1 MSCKF
6 DSHAVVN
13 HISSRDIENH
23 FHDLILL
30 TLAVLDCLLDVIK
43 KSVTKAVCHV
53 FLGNK
58 MYLDQFM
65 CAICHKTSHS

>member
-13 HISSRDIENH
+13 HILSRYIENH

-30 TLAVLDCLLDVIK
+30 NLAVLGCLGDVIK
-43 KSVTKAVCHV
+43 NASKAVCHV
-53 FLGNK
+53 LLGNK
-58 MYLDQFM
+58 MYLDHFM
-65 CAICHKTSHS
+65 

>member
-13 HISSRDIENH
+13 HILSRDIENH
-23 FHDLILL
+23 FHDRILQ
-30 TLAVLDCLLDVIK
+30 TLAVLDCLCDVIK
-43 KSVTKAVCHV
+43 KSATKAVCHV
-53 FLGNK
+53 LLGNK

-65 CAICHKTSHS
+65 

>member
-13 HISSRDIENH
+13 HILSRDIENH
-23 FHDLILL
+23 FHDLMFQ
-30 TLAVLDCLLDVIK
+30 TSAVLDFLFDVIR
-43 KSVTKAVCHV
+43 KSATKAVCHV
-53 FLGNK
+53 LLGNK

-65 CAICHKTSHS
+65 